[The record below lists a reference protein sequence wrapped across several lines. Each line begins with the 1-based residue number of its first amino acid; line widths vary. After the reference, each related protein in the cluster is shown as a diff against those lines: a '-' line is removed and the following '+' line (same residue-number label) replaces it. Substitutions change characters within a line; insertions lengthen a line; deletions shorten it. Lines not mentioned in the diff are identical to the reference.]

1 MTKYWVPGK
10 VKTRLG
16 NTIGMAPAADLHKL
30 FVSKLCDSLSNAAD
44 ERCLCITPEENL
56 PNVQSALEEW
66 QLSPKW
72 RVTSQLMGDLGAR
85 MSGWFRQTLGTGGN
99 NAAILI
105 GGDCPLL
112 SANDIAK
119 AADCLHQS
127 DVVLGPACD
136 GGYYLIGIAG
146 PWRLELET
154 IFKQI
159 PWSTSEVLSLTRQ
172 KLAQANLKLTELES
186 REDIDTE
193 RELVRLLQSHS
204 GNQRPAW
211 DEHREFFQALH
222 GIVEKSLLSDRGNE

>member
-56 PNVQSALEEW
+56 PSVQSALEEW

-112 SANDIAK
+112 SANDIAQ

-172 KLAQANLKLTELES
+172 KLAQTNLKLTELEP

-193 RELVRLLQSHS
+193 RELVRLLQSHAW
-204 GNQRPAW
+204 NQRPVW